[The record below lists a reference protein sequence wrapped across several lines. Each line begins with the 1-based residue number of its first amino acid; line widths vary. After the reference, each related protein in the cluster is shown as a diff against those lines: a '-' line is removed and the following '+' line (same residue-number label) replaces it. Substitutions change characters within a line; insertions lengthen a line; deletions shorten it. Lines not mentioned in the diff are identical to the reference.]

1 MLLSL
6 LALSCAHAPAALP
19 QHWELLGYPSD
30 EAEALLVELWR
41 EHRAAAR
48 GWQSPPPTYSDL
60 LVEQWWCSAAV
71 PEDDCWTGGVAR
83 AELPG
88 AAWRGLAAVVDER
101 GELDRIVVDS
111 GRVAVGEDWGM
122 ALTLRLDAEDQ
133 SVAFWELAAVRFSGG
148 TVTSRILLSPS
159 LHHSIEQ
166 SSFSVDGPSLESLL
180 ESPSSFGGQAGGAVA
195 ALLAQARAA
204 IEAHQVQKCSY
215 GRYWGDGSPR
225 CDQVALS
232 AREERGAYEQLRIDL
247 GHQENLLRSDAEQLH
262 GLLVELFPQALA
274 DRL

>member
-1 MLLSL
+1 M
-6 LALSCAHAPAALP
+6 
-19 QHWELLGYPSD
+19 
-30 EAEALLVELWR
+30 
-41 EHRAAAR
+41 
-48 GWQSPPPTYSDL
+48 
-60 LVEQWWCSAAV
+60 
-71 PEDDCWTGGVAR
+71 
-83 AELPG
+83 
-88 AAWRGLAAVVDER
+88 
-101 GELDRIVVDS
+101 
-111 GRVAVGEDWGM
+111 
-122 ALTLRLDAEDQ
+122 
-133 SVAFWELAAVRFSGG
+133 
-148 TVTSRILLSPS
+148 
-159 LHHSIEQ
+159 
-166 SSFSVDGPSLESLL
+166 DGPSLESLL